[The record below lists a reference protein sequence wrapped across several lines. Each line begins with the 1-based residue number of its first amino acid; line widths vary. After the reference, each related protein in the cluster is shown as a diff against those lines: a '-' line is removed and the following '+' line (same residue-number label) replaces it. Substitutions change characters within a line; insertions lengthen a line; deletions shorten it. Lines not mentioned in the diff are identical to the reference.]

1 MVMDTLTLTD
11 VMAAPPAPGES
22 YASIH
27 AMAAWA
33 TLQMG
38 LRQPDVVL
46 THPGADVP
54 YLQRWWIIPR
64 NAHFNVYLHRF
75 LRSDDERALHDH
87 PWPNV
92 SWLIEGEYLEHT
104 PEGTFRRTP
113 GALVEREATSSHRIE
128 LIEGQ
133 PVTSLFFTGPKEREW
148 GFHCERGW
156 VHWQEFLGSY
166 DGSQPGK
173 GCAA

>member
-1 MVMDTLTLTD
+1 METLDLTEAD
-11 VMAAPPAPGES
+11 IARPESGPA

-33 TLQMG
+33 ALQMG

-54 YLQRWWIIPR
+54 YLQRWWILPR
-64 NAHFNVYLHRF
+64 NEHLNVYLHRF

-87 PWPNV
+87 PWPNF
-92 SWLIEGEYLEHT
+92 SWLIEGVFH
-104 PEGTFRRTP
+104 RRA
-113 GALVEREATSSHRIE
+113 GDKVDRAATSRHRIE
-128 LIEGQ
+128 LIDGQ
-133 PVTSLFFTGPKEREW
+133 PATSLFFTGPKEREW
-148 GFHCERGW
+148 GFHCPQGW

-166 DGSQPGK
+166 DGSAEGK
-173 GCAA
+173 GCGA

>member
-1 MVMDTLTLTD
+1 MQTLDFTETAT
-11 VMAAPPAPGES
+11 AAAQDSPR

-54 YLQRWWIIPR
+54 YLQRWFIVPR
-64 NAHFNVYLHRF
+64 NEHLNVYLHRF

-87 PWPNV
+87 PWPNF
-92 SWLIEGEYLEHT
+92 SWLLEGEYLEHT
-104 PEGTFRRTP
+104 PEGVFHRHAGER
-113 GALVEREATSSHRIE
+113 VERDATSRHRIE
-128 LIEGQ
+128 LIGGQ

-156 VHWQEFLGSY
+156 VHWQEFLGAY
-166 DGSQPGK
+166 DGSAEGK
-173 GCAA
+173 GCGA